1 MDKQKVIEIRKML
14 LKKALTK
21 AMEKYPLVYALIC
34 FEDIQPYLVLKF
46 ERRPS
51 FYSIDV
57 HDFIYTNYGLDPR
70 IYVVGTINP
79 VTESRLLKECE
90 FLLGNEEE
98 YENDKKRAEEQSQK
112 FLTQFREIVESLLGR
127 ENQQRT

>member
-1 MDKQKVIEIRKML
+1 MDKQKVIEMRKMI
-14 LKKALTK
+14 LKKALSK
-21 AMEKYPLVYALIC
+21 AMERYPIVYALIC

-57 HDFIYTNYGLDPR
+57 HDFVYTNYGLDPR

-90 FLLGNEEE
+90 FVLGNKEE
-98 YENDKKRAEEQSQK
+98 YESDKRRAEEQSQR
-112 FLTQFREIVESLLGR
+112 FLNQFREIVESLLG
-127 ENQQRT
+127 QGSQRQT